1 MLLSYTCC
9 TFLVTACLCLHSLL
23 APAQTLLKDIF
34 SGPAGSTPTSYTTLN
49 GILYFIADDG
59 THGRELWKSDGT
71 AGGTQLVKDINPG
84 PKSSDIREMTVCNGL
99 LFFSAFSKDGIFSTR
114 QVWRSDGTAAGT
126 FSPYDGHKDGEVQGP
141 INLTKVGNILFFV
154 TKGSLGGTDQW
165 LLSRSDGTDSK
176 SNQPVGTGSFHTFN
190 FSVGTTGARPPANF
204 TNVHNTL
211 YFTYEDNLYKVSG
224 APDDPNS
231 QIVKIMAVPNA
242 NRLVSYQN
250 SLFFVAGQNKSE
262 IWSSGSTAAT
272 TTKWATT
279 GTDSIVN
286 LTRAGNYLY
295 FVAGTT
301 QRTVWVGSG
310 KLPPLKLATFPVAVR
325 QITNLATPLSLD
337 PVKTPSTDQT
347 YFVAGNEVYQI
358 TSKTWTL
365 TKLPGSYGNIEALI
379 PAKQR
384 VYFLDAK
391 GLRQIDTSG
400 KVSTLFTTPFFTRGL
415 TNVTDRLYF
424 THYEQSHGLE
434 PGYFI
439 IPL

>member
-1 MLLSYTCC
+1 MT
-9 TFLVTACLCLHSLL
+9 
-23 APAQTLLKDIF
+23 
-34 SGPAGSTPTSYTTLN
+34 STSHV
-49 GILYFIADDG
+49 A
-59 THGRELWKSDGT
+59 
-71 AGGTQLVKDINPG
+71 VKI
-84 PKSSDIREMTVCNGL
+84 
-99 LFFSAFSKDGIFSTR
+99 
-114 QVWRSDGTAAGT
+114 TAA
-126 FSPYDGHKDGEVQGP
+126 
-141 INLTKVGNILFFV
+141 
-154 TKGSLGGTDQW
+154 
-165 LLSRSDGTDSK
+165 
-176 SNQPVGTGSFHTFN
+176 
-190 FSVGTTGARPPANF
+190 
-204 TNVHNTL
+204 
-211 YFTYEDNLYKVSG
+211 
-224 APDDPNS
+224 
-231 QIVKIMAVPNA
+231 PNA
-242 NRLVSYQN
+242 TRLVSYQN

-439 IPL
+439 TPL